1 MAVKFGIR
9 NYSRVGNQVTFTLVA
24 LNADGTIDTN
34 YTGAFTWGLN
44 GMSDPGL
51 ALFSAGDMGQRT
63 YTTTIL
69 DPNVRTGVAAN
80 FPGSANGA
88 NLSVSPP
95 GGTPGVS
102 FGNAGD
108 HLLVGGAG
116 NDTIN
121 GNNGNDLFLLQQG
134 GNDTVHGGG
143 GDDGFYFGA
152 AYTVADVVNGGA
164 GTRDQ
169 VALQG
174 NYAGGVTLGSLVG
187 VEMVVLLP
195 GNDNRFGGGG
205 GPFSYAIVADAN
217 TVVSGNRITVQANT
231 LRASENFSFDGSASG
246 IDFLIYAGLGANFL
260 TGGSGDDG
268 FFFGQF
274 RFTPNDFV
282 NGGGGSD
289 QLGLQGS
296 YLGASAI
303 NFGAGQ
309 VTNVEFI
316 VLLSASDNR
325 FGAFGGIVNYDLT
338 MHDSM
343 VAAGQSM
350 VIQANTLRAGETFIF
365 NGSFEN
371 DGSFRIFSGAAD
383 DFIVGSQNADEIW
396 GGAGNDFIVGTG
408 GADILRGG
416 AGNDTFSYREIT
428 DSTPGARDQI
438 LDFASGDL
446 ISLAALAS
454 NTGGG
459 NFTFIGDGA
468 QTGARQVQVS
478 QTGNQATVN
487 VYLDGDANPDMVID
501 VTLLGGLVLGIGDFS
516 GVSAMQRLDQPKDAF
531 DTLSGGGL
539 SKLWSHE
546 ASGAAMFRLGDPD
559 LIDMPGALHA
569 LPGSSDLLI

>member
-365 NGSFEN
+365 NGAFEN

>member
-365 NGSFEN
+365 NGAFEN

-569 LPGSSDLLI
+569 LPASSDLLI